1 MKEKETMFTVNGKE
15 YKAIFNLNVM
25 QSIQIEYETFEKWG
39 QLTDGFVYDENGER
53 KLKLDDKGKPI
64 TRKEVDANGNEVEVD
79 VYETREID
87 IKALIFGI
95 KEMINEAIDIDNE
108 NNQLNQPLLTEKQ
121 VGRLITAMGI
131 EKATSKLNET
141 VIESTK
147 DDTPKTSSPRGRKG

>member
-25 QSIQIEYETFEKWG
+25 QSIQVEYGTFESWG
-39 QLTDGFVYDENGER
+39 ELTDGFFYDENGER
-53 KLKLDDKGKPI
+53 KLKLDSDGNPI
-64 TRKEVDANGNEVEVD
+64 IKKIKNKNGEEVEVE
-79 VYETREID
+79 VYETKEVD

-147 DDTPKTSSPRGRKG
+147 DDTPKNE

>member
-25 QSIQIEYETFEKWG
+25 QSIQAEYGTFESWG
-39 QLTDGFVYDENGER
+39 ELTDGFVYDENGER
-53 KLKLDDKGKPI
+53 KLKLDSDGNPI
-64 TRKEVDANGNEVEVD
+64 IKKIKNKNGEEVEVE
-79 VYETREID
+79 VYETKEVD

-95 KEMINEAIDIDNE
+95 KEMINETIDIDNE

-147 DDTPKTSSPRGRKG
+147 DDTPKNE

>member
-1 MKEKETMFTVNGKE
+1 MKEKETIFTVNGKE

-25 QSIQIEYETFEKWG
+25 QSIQVEYGTFESWG
-39 QLTDGFVYDENGER
+39 ELTDGFVYDENGER
-53 KLKLDDKGKPI
+53 KLKLDRDGNPI
-64 TRKEVDANGNEVEVD
+64 TKKVKNENGEEIEVEV
-79 VYETREID
+79 YETKEVD

-147 DDTPKTSSPRGRKG
+147 DDTLKNE

>member
-25 QSIQIEYETFEKWG
+25 QSIQVEYGTFESWG
-39 QLTDGFVYDENGER
+39 ELTDGFVYDENGER
-53 KLKLDDKGKPI
+53 KLKLDSDGNPI
-64 TRKEVDANGNEVEVD
+64 IKKIKNKNGEEVEVE
-79 VYETREID
+79 VYETKEGD

-147 DDTPKTSSPRGRKG
+147 DDTPKNE

>member
-25 QSIQIEYETFEKWG
+25 QSIQVEYGTFESWG
-39 QLTDGFVYDENGER
+39 ELTDGFVYDENGER

-147 DDTPKTSSPRGRKG
+147 DDTPKNE

>member
-1 MKEKETMFTVNGKE
+1 MKEKETIFTVNGKE

-25 QSIQIEYETFEKWG
+25 QSIQIEYETFEKWR

-108 NNQLNQPLLTEKQ
+108 INQLNQPLLTEKQ

-131 EKATSKLNET
+131 ETATSKLNET

-147 DDTPKTSSPRGRKG
+147 DDTPKNE

>member
-25 QSIQIEYETFEKWG
+25 QSIQVEYGTFESWG
-39 QLTDGFVYDENGER
+39 ELTDGFVYDENGER
-53 KLKLDDKGKPI
+53 KLKLDSDGNPI
-64 TRKEVDANGNEVEVD
+64 IKKIKNKNGEEVEVE
-79 VYETREID
+79 VYETKEVD

-141 VIESTK
+141 VIESIK
-147 DDTPKTSSPRGRKG
+147 DDTPKNE

>member
-1 MKEKETMFTVNGKE
+1 MQEKETMFTVNGKE

-25 QSIQIEYETFEKWG
+25 QSIQVEYGTFESWG
-39 QLTDGFVYDENGER
+39 ELTDGFVYDENGER
-53 KLKLDDKGKPI
+53 KLKLDSDGNPI
-64 TRKEVDANGNEVEVD
+64 IKKIKNKNGEEVEVE
-79 VYETREID
+79 VYETKEVD

-147 DDTPKTSSPRGRKG
+147 DDTPKNE

>member
-25 QSIQIEYETFEKWG
+25 QSIQVEYGTFESWG
-39 QLTDGFVYDENGER
+39 ELTDGFVYDENGER
-53 KLKLDDKGKPI
+53 KLKLDSDGNPI
-64 TRKEVDANGNEVEVD
+64 IKKIKNKNGEEVEVE
-79 VYETREID
+79 VYETKEVD

-147 DDTPKTSSPRGRKG
+147 DDTLKNE

>member
-25 QSIQIEYETFEKWG
+25 QSIKVEYGTFESWG
-39 QLTDGFVYDENGER
+39 ELTDGFVYDENGER
-53 KLKLDDKGKPI
+53 KLKLDRDGNPI
-64 TRKEVDANGNEVEVD
+64 TKKVKNENGEEIEVEV
-79 VYETREID
+79 YETKEVD

-147 DDTPKTSSPRGRKG
+147 DDTPKNE

>member
-25 QSIQIEYETFEKWG
+25 QSIQVEYGTFESWG
-39 QLTDGFVYDENGER
+39 ELTDGFVYDENGER
-53 KLKLDDKGKPI
+53 KLKLDSDGNPI
-64 TRKEVDANGNEVEVD
+64 TKKIKNENGEEIEVEV
-79 VYETREID
+79 YETKEVD

-147 DDTPKTSSPRGRKG
+147 DDTPKNE

>member
-25 QSIQIEYETFEKWG
+25 QSIQVEYGTFESWG
-39 QLTDGFVYDENGER
+39 ELTDGFVYDENGER
-53 KLKLDDKGKPI
+53 KLKLDSDGNPI
-64 TRKEVDANGNEVEVD
+64 IKKIKNKNGEEVEV
-79 VYETREID
+79 YETKEVD

-147 DDTPKTSSPRGRKG
+147 DDTPKNE

>member
-1 MKEKETMFTVNGKE
+1 MKKRETMFTVNGKE

-25 QSIQIEYETFEKWG
+25 QSIQVEYGTFESWG
-39 QLTDGFVYDENGER
+39 ELTDGFVYDENGER
-53 KLKLDDKGKPI
+53 KLKLDRDGNPI
-64 TRKEVDANGNEVEVD
+64 TKKVKNENGEEIEVEV
-79 VYETREID
+79 YETKEVD

-147 DDTPKTSSPRGRKG
+147 DDTPKNE

>member
-1 MKEKETMFTVNGKE
+1 MKEKETIFTVNGKE

-25 QSIQIEYETFEKWG
+25 QSIQVEYGTFESWG
-39 QLTDGFVYDENGER
+39 ELTDGFVYDENGER
-53 KLKLDDKGKPI
+53 KLKLDRDGNPI
-64 TRKEVDANGNEVEVD
+64 TKKVKNENGEEIEVEV
-79 VYETREID
+79 YETKEVD

-147 DDTPKTSSPRGRKG
+147 DDTPKNE

>member
-1 MKEKETMFTVNGKE
+1 MKEKETIFTVNGKE

-64 TRKEVDANGNEVEVD
+64 TRKEVDTNGNEVEVD

-108 NNQLNQPLLTEKQ
+108 INQLNQPLLTEKQ

-131 EKATSKLNET
+131 ETATSKLNET

-147 DDTPKTSSPRGRKG
+147 DDTPKNE

>member
-25 QSIQIEYETFEKWG
+25 QSIQAEYGTFESWG
-39 QLTDGFVYDENGER
+39 ELTDGFVYDENGER
-53 KLKLDDKGKPI
+53 KLKLDSDGNPI
-64 TRKEVDANGNEVEVD
+64 IKKIKNKNGEEVEVE
-79 VYETREID
+79 VYETKEVD

-95 KEMINEAIDIDNE
+95 KEMINETIDIDNE

-147 DDTPKTSSPRGRKG
+147 DDTPQNE

>member
-25 QSIQIEYETFEKWG
+25 QSIQVEYGTFESWG
-39 QLTDGFVYDENGER
+39 ELTDGFVYDENGER
-53 KLKLDDKGKPI
+53 KLKLDSDGNPI
-64 TRKEVDANGNEVEVD
+64 IKKIKNKNGEDVEVEV
-79 VYETREID
+79 YETKEVD

-147 DDTPKTSSPRGRKG
+147 DDTPKNE

>member
-25 QSIQIEYETFEKWG
+25 QSIQVEYGTFESWG
-39 QLTDGFVYDENGER
+39 ELTDGFVYDENGER
-53 KLKLDDKGKPI
+53 KLKLDSDGNPI
-64 TRKEVDANGNEVEVD
+64 IKKIKNKNGEEVEVE
-79 VYETREID
+79 VYETKEVD

-147 DDTPKTSSPRGRKG
+147 DDTSKNE

>member
-25 QSIQIEYETFEKWG
+25 QSIQVEYGTFESWG
-39 QLTDGFVYDENGER
+39 ELTDGFVYDENGER
-53 KLKLDDKGKPI
+53 KFKLDSD
-64 TRKEVDANGNEVEVD
+64 GNPVTKKVKNEIGEEVEVE
-79 VYETREID
+79 VYETKEVD

-147 DDTPKTSSPRGRKG
+147 DDTPKNE

>member
-25 QSIQIEYETFEKWG
+25 QSIQVEYGTFESWG
-39 QLTDGFVYDENGER
+39 ELTDGFVYDENGER
-53 KLKLDDKGKPI
+53 KLKLDRDGNPI
-64 TRKEVDANGNEVEVD
+64 TKKVKNENGEEIEVEV
-79 VYETREID
+79 YETKEVD

-108 NNQLNQPLLTEKQ
+108 NNQLNQPLLTERQ

-147 DDTPKTSSPRGRKG
+147 DDTPKNE

>member
-25 QSIQIEYETFEKWG
+25 QSIQVEYGTFESWG
-39 QLTDGFVYDENGER
+39 ELTDGFIYDENGEK
-53 KLKLDDKGKPI
+53 KLKLDSDGNPI
-64 TRKEVDANGNEVEVD
+64 IKKIKNENGEEVEVE
-79 VYETREID
+79 VYETKEVD

-147 DDTPKTSSPRGRKG
+147 DDTPKNE

>member
-25 QSIQIEYETFEKWG
+25 QSIQVEYGTFESWG
-39 QLTDGFVYDENGER
+39 ELTDGFVYDENGER
-53 KLKLDDKGKPI
+53 KLKLDSDGNPI
-64 TRKEVDANGNEVEVD
+64 IKKIKNKNGEEVEVE
-79 VYETREID
+79 VYETKEVD

-147 DDTPKTSSPRGRKG
+147 DDTPKNE

>member
-25 QSIQIEYETFEKWG
+25 QSIQVEYGTFESWG
-39 QLTDGFVYDENGER
+39 ELTDGFVYDENGER
-53 KLKLDDKGKPI
+53 KIKLDSDGNPI
-64 TRKEVDANGNEVEVD
+64 IKKIKNKNGEEVEVE
-79 VYETREID
+79 VYETKEVD

-147 DDTPKTSSPRGRKG
+147 DDTPKNE

>member
-25 QSIQIEYETFEKWG
+25 QSIQVEYGTFESWG
-39 QLTDGFVYDENGER
+39 ELTDGFVYDENGER
-53 KLKLDDKGKPI
+53 KLKLDSD
-64 TRKEVDANGNEVEVD
+64 GNPVTKKVKNEIGEEVEVE
-79 VYETREID
+79 VYETKEVD

-147 DDTPKTSSPRGRKG
+147 DDTPKNE